1 MSQVTVGLSFLA
13 GLASFLSPC
22 VLSLVPAYVGYL
34 GGQSIG
40 QKEQS
45 QKLRT
50 FLHGV
55 VFAAGFSLVFII
67 LGISFAALG
76 NILQDVRDILS
87 KIGGTVV
94 ILLGLHMAGLL
105 RIGFLEFD
113 ARVQTAQSNRMGFL
127 SSFLMGVSF
136 SAGWSPCIGPVLGAI
151 LTLVLNEGNI
161 SSGAVFL
168 SAYSLGMAI
177 PFLIAAA
184 ATGWVTNL
192 LVKQGK
198 VMHMIEVVMGILMII
213 LGLLLFMGL
222 FERLAALGTFVD
234 FGL

>member
-55 VFAAGFSLVFII
+55 VFVIGFSLVFII

-76 NILQDVRDILS
+76 NILQDVREILS

-94 ILLGLHMAGLL
+94 ILLGLHMTGLL

>member
-76 NILQDVRDILS
+76 NILQDVREILS

-94 ILLGLHMAGLL
+94 ILLGLHMTGLL
-105 RIGFLEFD
+105 RIGFLEFG

-198 VMHMIEVVMGILMII
+198 VTHMIEVVMGILMII

-222 FERLAALGTFVD
+222 FERLATMGTFVD

>member
-76 NILQDVRDILS
+76 NILQDVREILS

>member
-34 GGQSIG
+34 GGQSSG

-55 VFAAGFSLVFII
+55 VFVIGFSLVFII

-76 NILQDVRDILS
+76 NILQDVREILS

>member
-113 ARVQTAQSNRMGFL
+113 ARVQTAQSNRMGYL

>member
-1 MSQVTVGLSFLA
+1 MSQVSVGLSFLA

-40 QKEQS
+40 QREHS

-94 ILLGLHMAGLL
+94 ILLGLHMTGLL
-105 RIGFLEFD
+105 RIGFLEYE
-113 ARVQTAQSNRMGFL
+113 ARVKTVQANRMGYL
-127 SSFLMGVSF
+127 PSFLMGISF

-161 SSGAVFL
+161 ASGAVFL
-168 SAYSLGMAI
+168 SAYSFGMAI
-177 PFLIAAA
+177 PFLVAAA
-184 ATGWVTNL
+184 ATGWVTKL
-192 LVKQGK
+192 LVKHRK
-198 VMHMIEVVMGILMII
+198 VTHIIEVIMGILMII

>member
-1 MSQVTVGLSFLA
+1 MSQVTIGLSFLA

-76 NILQDVRDILS
+76 NILQDVREILS

-113 ARVQTAQSNRMGFL
+113 ARVQTAQSNRMGYL

>member
-1 MSQVTVGLSFLA
+1 MSQVTVGFSFLA

-40 QKEQS
+40 QGEQH
-45 QKLRT
+45 QKRRT

-55 VFAAGFSLVFII
+55 IFSAGFSLVFI
-67 LGISFAALG
+67 LFGISFAALG
-76 NILQDVRDILS
+76 VVLQDLREILS

-94 ILLGLHMAGLL
+94 ILLGLHMTGLL
-105 RIGFLEFD
+105 RIGFLEYD
-113 ARVQTAQSNRMGFL
+113 TRVSMGKPGQTGYL
-127 SSFLMGVSF
+127 SSLLMGISF

-151 LTLVLNEGNI
+151 LTLVMSEGNI
-161 SSGAVFL
+161 FSGAINL

-184 ATGWVTNL
+184 ATGWVTKL
-192 LVKQGK
+192 LIKHGK
-198 VMHMIEVVMGILMII
+198 VTHIIEVSMGIMMII
-213 LGLLLFMGL
+213 LGLFLFMGI
-222 FERLAALGTFVD
+222 FERLAGLGTFVD